1 MTSALYNTIGS
12 LRQGVFVSPT
22 YMPPTPTDPDH
33 RGRLVGENM
42 PVISPDHIEK

>member
-12 LRQGVFVSPT
+12 LRQGVFCKSYVYATNT
-22 YMPPTPTDPDH
+22 YQS
-33 RGRLVGENM
+33 RSSGRMVGENM